1 MIGARATWTQLLRA
15 DLPPAFDALK
25 LAAREVGSI
34 QIQNRGTVAGN
45 LCNASP
51 AADGVPP
58 LLALD
63 AEIELASSRGRR
75 VLLLGDYIQGNRRTA
90 RRADELLVAIRI
102 PRASTSGA
110 SHFLKLGAR
119 SYLVISIAMVATRIA
134 VDDTGR
140 IEEAAIAVGACSAV
154 AQRLRRL
161 ETALI
166 GRHAGDEALAAIAD
180 WPFDELAPIDDV
192 RASAAYRRRA
202 AAELVRRALQQAHM
216 QAGSTPSR
224 QGSVAA

>member
-1 MIGARATWTQLLRA
+1 VIGGRATWTELLRA

-63 AEIELASSRGRR
+63 AEVELASARGRR
-75 VLLLGDYIQGNRRTA
+75 VLPLGDFILGYRKTA
-90 RRADELLVAIRI
+90 RQPDELLVAVRI
-102 PRASTSGA
+102 PRASISGV

-119 SYLVISIAMVATRIA
+119 SYLVISIAMVAIRIA
-134 VDDTGR
+134 LDETGR

-166 GRHAGDEALAAIAD
+166 GRQSGEEALAAVAGC
-180 WPFDELAPIDDV
+180 PFDELSPIDDV
-192 RASAAYRRRA
+192 RASAAYRSRA
-202 AAELVRRALQQAHM
+202 AAELVRRALRHSHEQL
-216 QAGSTPSR
+216 GRDPDR

>member
-1 MIGARATWTQLLRA
+1 VIGGRATWTDLFRA
-15 DLPPAFDALK
+15 ELPPALDALK

-63 AEIELASSRGRR
+63 AEIELASAAGRR
-75 VLLLGDYIQGNRRTA
+75 VLPLGDFILGNRHIA
-90 RRADELLVAIRI
+90 RRPDELLVAVRI
-102 PRASTSGA
+102 PRASTAGV
-110 SHFLKLGAR
+110 SHFLKLGGR
-119 SYLVISIAMVATRIA
+119 SYLVISIAMVATRLVLDGA
-134 VDDTGR
+134 GR

-166 GRHAGDEALAAIAD
+166 GRHAGDEALAAVAE
-180 WPFDELAPIDDV
+180 WPFDELSPIDDV
-192 RASAAYRRRA
+192 RASAPYRRRA
-202 AAELVRRALQQAHM
+202 AAELVRRALRHSHEQLGRVPATE
-216 QAGSTPSR
+216 G
-224 QGSVAA
+224 GVAA